1 MTAGSDISNGAASSL
16 TDNSGSAASRITSA
30 RRVGSASAAK
40 VRSSGELETL
50 TIRLSIGPRPRL
62 STDPHAL
69 SFSRQIQFKGG
80 IRRPFKRLCHNQH
93 EFVMT
98 DLPTAR
104 DGRITFRAMLL
115 GDRIET
121 AGLERSDVLS
131 TLPLAF
137 RAGQRGIVALFRY
150 GVAVMVGMSPLEE
163 DEVIRRL
170 DGRVVAPIEPREEE
184 TVQIEI
190 APERDDQI
198 APSGAI
204 VVKAL
209 TTEHTLL
216 IADALATSVVLAH
229 DEKNVATVFG
239 VIQPIAQQLAQY
251 GRTPG
256 GRRAILKH
264 IGNALL
270 VQHRVSG
277 LVAVAEKPDVLWERP
292 DLERL
297 YARLEDE
304 YELKERADVL
314 TRKLTVISDSAKAFA
329 DIIDTERSLRLEL
342 IIVVLIAV
350 EIVIAGFQLWVR

>member
-1 MTAGSDISNGAASSL
+1 MSDLPI
-16 TDNSGSAASRITSA
+16 TRDQRIT
-30 RRVGSASAAK
+30 
-40 VRSSGELETL
+40 VR
-50 TIRLSIGPRPRL
+50 
-62 STDPHAL
+62 AL
-69 SFSRQIQFKGG
+69 
-80 IRRPFKRLCHNQH
+80 
-93 EFVMT
+93 
-98 DLPTAR
+98 
-104 DGRITFRAMLL
+104 LL

-137 RAGQRGIVALFRY
+137 RAGAKGIVALFRY
-150 GVAVMVGMSPLEE
+150 GVAVLVGMSPLEE

-170 DGRVVAPIEPREEE
+170 DGRIVGPIQPREEE
-184 TVQIEI
+184 IVQIEI
-190 APERDDQI
+190 APDKDELLT
-198 APSGAI
+198 PLGVI
-204 VVKAL
+204 VLKAL
-209 TTEHTLL
+209 TVEHILL

-229 DEKNVATVFG
+229 DEKNVAKVFD
-239 VIQPIAQQLAQY
+239 VIQPIAQELAQH

-292 DLERL
+292 VLERF

-342 IIVVLIAV
+342 IIVVLIVV
-350 EIVIAGFQLWVR
+350 EIVIAGIQLLVR

>member
-1 MTAGSDISNGAASSL
+1 MNDSPLAIA
-16 TDNSGSAASRITSA
+16 RE
-30 RRVGSASAAK
+30 RRVT
-40 VRSSGELETL
+40 VR
-50 TIRLSIGPRPRL
+50 
-62 STDPHAL
+62 AL
-69 SFSRQIQFKGG
+69 
-80 IRRPFKRLCHNQH
+80 
-93 EFVMT
+93 
-98 DLPTAR
+98 
-104 DGRITFRAMLL
+104 LL

-131 TLPLAF
+131 TIPLAF
-137 RAGQRGIVALFRY
+137 RAGEHGVVALFRY
-150 GVAVMVGMSPLEE
+150 GVVVTVGMSPLDEE
-163 DEVIRRL
+163 EVIGRL
-170 DGRVVAPIEPREEE
+170 DGRIVGAVNRREEE
-184 TVQIEI
+184 TFQIEI
-190 APERDDQI
+190 APEKDDQLT
-198 APSGAI
+198 PSGIIA
-204 VVKAL
+204 VKAL

-229 DEKNVATVFG
+229 DEKRVAEVFD
-239 VIQPIAQQLAQY
+239 VIQPIARGLAEH

-270 VQHRVSG
+270 VQHRISG

-292 DLERL
+292 DLERF

-350 EIVIAGFQLWVR
+350 EIVIAGSQMFLR